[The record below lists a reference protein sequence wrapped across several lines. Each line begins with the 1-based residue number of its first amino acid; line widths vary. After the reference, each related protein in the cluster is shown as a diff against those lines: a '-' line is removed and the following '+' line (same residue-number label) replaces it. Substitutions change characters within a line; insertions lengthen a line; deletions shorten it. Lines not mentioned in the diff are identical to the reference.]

1 MLKLN
6 GVVLLNIAETRT
18 SENQSSTV
26 SVKTVV
32 PEIYLVMF
40 N

>member
-6 GVVLLNIAETRT
+6 GVVLLNIAEMWT
-18 SENQSSTV
+18 SEYQSSTV

-32 PEIYLVMF
+32 DEVYLVMF